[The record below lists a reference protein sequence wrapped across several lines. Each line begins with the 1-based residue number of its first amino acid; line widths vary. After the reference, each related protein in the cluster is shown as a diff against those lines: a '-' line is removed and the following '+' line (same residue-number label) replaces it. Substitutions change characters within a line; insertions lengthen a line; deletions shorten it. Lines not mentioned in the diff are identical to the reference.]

1 MVGALEPVSMLGYG
15 EEEEEV
21 EVGEVWMPSC
31 LEVFSAFDFF
41 LGGSLGVLPRP
52 PKSPSSSLLSEPG
65 LPSPRCRSM
74 CSFNLSCL
82 AKLFPQRS
90 QANGLSPVCV
100 RMCRLR

>member
-1 MVGALEPVSMLGYG
+1 MVGALEPVSMLGY
-15 EEEEEV
+15 EEEV
-21 EVGEVWMPSC
+21 DVGEAWLPSC
-31 LEVFSAFDFF
+31 FEVFSAFDFF
-41 LGGSLGVLPRP
+41 RGGSLVVLAKP
-52 PKSPSSSLLSEPG
+52 PKSPSSSVLLSEPG

-100 RMCRLR
+100 RMCRFR